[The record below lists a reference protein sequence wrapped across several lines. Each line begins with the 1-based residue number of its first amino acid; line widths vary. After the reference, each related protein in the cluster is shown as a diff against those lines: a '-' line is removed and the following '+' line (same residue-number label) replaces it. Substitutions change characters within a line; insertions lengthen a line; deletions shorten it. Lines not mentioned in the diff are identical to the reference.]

1 MSNRHKVTEKCGLEI
16 QNVQSQDAGLFYCQQ
31 YDTSVQPQRLL
42 SSEAPVYLSVVSVTK
57 TNNKENV
64 QLRCNVS
71 SSLSNVETKW
81 LLNGQDVNSPQIKTT
96 RLRNGIIATFSDSHF
111 LYNNMNLLKCEVSH
125 GEKKTKFSLRSN
137 KPVEITTKTI
147 TTQRKKGGVTSKTA
161 SVSTPSP
168 KTEPEEAQ
176 TTASPQNKSTYGGWL
191 WAVVVVVVAAVLLTV
206 VALVT
211 WKRLRVKSANTRS
224 DSPVEPEEGVSYATI
239 SHNRNNQ
246 RNEVRPSEEAV
257 TYSSVKYTTVE
268 DPDQFYATVKK

>member
-1 MSNRHKVTEKCGLEI
+1 MCPPLSLMLK
-16 QNVQSQDAGLFYCQQ
+16 QNGCS
-31 YDTSVQPQRLL
+31 T
-42 SSEAPVYLSVVSVTK
+42 
-57 TNNKENV
+57 
-64 QLRCNVS
+64 
-71 SSLSNVETKW
+71 
-81 LLNGQDVNSPQIKTT
+81 GQDVNSPQIKTT

-137 KPVEITTKTI
+137 KP
-147 TTQRKKGGVTSKTA
+147 
-161 SVSTPSP
+161 
-168 KTEPEEAQ
+168 EEAQ
-176 TTASPQNKSTYGGWL
+176 TTASPQNKSTYGDKGWL
-191 WAVVVVVVAAVLLTV
+191 WAVVVVVAAVLLTV

-211 WKRLRVKSANTRS
+211 WRRLRVKSANTRS

-268 DPDQFYATVKK
+268 DPDQFYHRQQINQQPTQQPTNNHVTQD